1 MSKIVGRN
9 ARVLLGGRDYSGQ
22 ANTATL
28 TFSAEAP
35 EVTTLVDNTR
45 ARLSSGI
52 QDVEFTLDAYFGTG
66 ASEVDADMSNM
77 LAASVMTGFYPNGYS
92 ASRQGYELAGVVT
105 NYEQTYAVADAAAF
119 SSTLGGRARG
129 RGGGLYVAK
138 ALYQGTLSGTGASN
152 LSSVDFSGSSDTSI
166 GIVRCL
172 TLSGTN
178 PSFSA
183 CIQEANNDS
192 TFTTIYAVTSVSP
205 NALGPIIGAS
215 FSSPLAS
222 ASRYRRVAASLSG
235 TSPCATFFVA
245 SASF

>member
-1 MSKIVGRN
+1 MAKIVARN

-22 ANTATL
+22 ANSTTL

-35 EVTTLVDNTR
+35 EVTTFADNTR
-45 ARLSSGI
+45 ARLASGI
-52 QDVEFTLDAYFGTG
+52 QDVELTLDGFFGTG
-66 ASEVDADMSNM
+66 ASEVDADMNNM
-77 LAASVMTGFYPNGYS
+77 LAASVLAGFYPNGYA
-92 ASRQGYELAGVVT
+92 ASRQGYELVGIVT
-105 NYEQTYAVADAAAF
+105 NYEQTYAAADAAAISATVGGL
-119 SSTLGGRARG
+119 SSSGN
-129 RGGGLYVAK
+129 LYVAK
-138 ALYQGTLSGTGASN
+138 SLYYGTLSGAGASN
-152 LSSVDFSGSSDTSI
+152 ITSVDFSASSGTSI

-172 TLSGTN
+172 TLTGTN

-183 CIQEANNDS
+183 SIQEANNDS

-245 SASF
+245 SASI

>member
-9 ARVLLGGRDYSGQ
+9 ARVLLGARDYSGQ
-22 ANTATL
+22 ANSATL

-35 EVTTLVDNTR
+35 EVTTFADGTR

-52 QDVEFTLDAYFGTG
+52 RDVELALDAFFGTG
-66 ASEVDADMSNM
+66 ASEVDADMTNM

-92 ASRQGYELAGVVT
+92 ASRQGYELAGIVT
-105 NYEQTYAVADAAAF
+105 NYEQTYAAADAAAV
-119 SSTLGGRARG
+119 SVTVGGLAG
-129 RGGGLYVAK
+129 SGNFGLYVAK
-138 ALYQGTLSGTGASN
+138 SLYQGTLSGAGASN
-152 LSSVDFSGSSDTSI
+152 LSSVDFSGSSGTSI

-183 CIQEANNDS
+183 CIQEANDDS